1 MRLANQSF
9 VNSANIWSSFSYTAR
24 PNLKNV
30 IGETFI
36 KRKTNVCFA
45 LTPMYLLVK
54 TNTFHSF
61 LTYVAKCVAIFA
73 MFGGKGRKK
82 LAFHHFWHTP
92 PYLN

>member
-36 KRKTNVCFA
+36 KRKTNVSFA

-54 TNTFHSF
+54 TNIFNSF
-61 LTYVAKCVAIFA
+61 LTYVAKCVTIFA
-73 MFGGKGRKK
+73 MLGKREKK

-92 PYLN
+92 TYLN